1 MREGEGS
8 TSAAIKMSSRKISYL
23 VFFLRTV
30 SHSEIQQKCS
40 TYVCRRASCENKICL
55 AWSIY
60 PPISLTLP
68 TAEPADWNSENS
80 VTRQKANTVQ
90 LQRFK

>member
-1 MREGEGS
+1 MRAGEGS
-8 TSAAIKMSSRKISYL
+8 TSAAIMTSSRKISYL
-23 VFFLRTV
+23 VVFVRTV
-30 SHSEIQQKCS
+30 SHSGIQRKCC
-40 TYVCRRASCENKICL
+40 TFVCRHASCENKICS
-55 AWSIY
+55 AQSIY

-68 TAEPADWNSENS
+68 TAKPADWNSENS